1 MSHVCLL
8 RPVSVLLL
16 SMTERVHCVHGPYS
30 LCVCM
35 PEHIPPHP
43 PGGGVA
49 QVGFS
54 AILCSFA
61 ALGCSF
67 TCLPVC
73 LWAPF
78 SVFPSLGYPSFLWSC
93 PALWFGF
100 VVQQLYIISHVL
112 HPWLVFVSVLRG
124 GTWLWCA
131 GSGSCYVARDR
142 FNLPV
147 ATSAKLILT

>member
-1 MSHVCLL
+1 MA
-8 RPVSVLLL
+8 
-16 SMTERVHCVHGPYS
+16 ERVHCVNGPYF
-30 LCVCM
+30 LCIGVH
-35 PEHIPPHP
+35 EHISPPP
-43 PGGGVA
+43 PRGVA

-67 TCLPVC
+67 ICLPEC
-73 LWAPF
+73 SWTLF
-78 SVFPSLGYPSFLWSC
+78 SVFPSLGYPSFLWPC

-100 VVQQLYIISHVL
+100 VAQHLYIISHVL
-112 HPWLVFVSVLRG
+112 HPYLSWVVFVSELRG

-131 GSGSCYVARDR
+131 GSGSHYVARDR
-142 FNLPV
+142 LNLPG